1 MSSMNDTTPLS
12 PDPGLTFWGA
22 AAAVSGSMHLLDAPR
37 AADVSRSSSD
47 RSRVLL
53 DCGMYQG
60 KREVARE
67 RNEKFP
73 FHPRQL
79 TAVIVS
85 HGHIDH
91 CGNLPTLVKQ
101 GFTGPIFAT
110 PATRDLIRVMLRDS
124 ARIQEEDAAHLNIA
138 RNYAEPWVEP
148 LYTAADVEETFRR
161 IIGVPYGKET
171 EAAPGVRFTLT
182 EAGHILGSALVH
194 MVIDAPDRKRTLT
207 FSGDLGRRGLP
218 LLKPAGD
225 VPPADLLVCE
235 STYGNRKHEP
245 VGGTIEKLYAVVR
258 DTVERGGKVLI
269 PAFSLGRCQ
278 LIIHFLQQGLR
289 AGKVPRVP
297 VYVDSPLASNVA
309 EVYRSHPDALHP
321 EVAVGVREGHGIL
334 GGDGVEYVR
343 SGEESQQLATR
354 PGPCVVI
361 ASSGMCD
368 AGRIVNHLK
377 HNVDDPRST
386 VALAELPGSRNDR
399 PASVGGEADHPDR
412 RQGLEQVDRRGPPGR
427 VQRARRQGR
436 LPGVPDAAGGKGR
449 QGPAH
454 SRGARTG
461 GGVGRD
467 AAGDRVRRCGRPGT
481 GRPGDHR
488 LGERPA

>member
-309 EVYRSHPDALHP
+309 KVYRSHPDALHP

-386 VALAELPGSRNDR
+386 VALVSYQAQGTTGRRLLEAKPTIRIAGKDWNKWIDVVHLEGFSGHADKDDFLAYLTPLAGK
-399 PASVGGEADHPDR
+399 VGKVRLIHGER
-412 RQGLEQVDRRGPPGR
+412 EQAAALAGTLREIGFDDV
-427 VQRARRQGR
+427 A
-436 LPGVPDAAGGKGR
+436 VPE
-449 QGPAH
+449 P
-454 SRGARTG
+454 
-461 GGVGRD
+461 
-467 AAGDRVRRCGRPGT
+467 GDRVIIG
-481 GRPGDHR
+481 
-488 LGERPA
+488 

>member
-1 MSSMNDTTPLS
+1 MNDTTPLS

-37 AADVSRSSSD
+37 SADVSRSGSD

-148 LYTAADVEETFRR
+148 LYTAADVDETFRR
-161 IIGVPYGKET
+161 IVGVPYGKET

-245 VGGTIEKLYAVVR
+245 VGGTIEKLYGVVR
-258 DTVERGGKVLI
+258 DTVARGGKVLI

-386 VALAELPGSRNDR
+386 VALVSYQAQGTTGRRLLEAKPTIRIAGKDWNKWIDVVHLEGFSGHADKDDFLAYLTPLAGK
-399 PASVGGEADHPDR
+399 VGKVRLIHGER
-412 RQGLEQVDRRGPPGR
+412 EQAAALAGTLREIGFDDV
-427 VQRARRQGR
+427 A
-436 LPGVPDAAGGKGR
+436 VPE
-449 QGPAH
+449 P
-454 SRGARTG
+454 
-461 GGVGRD
+461 
-467 AAGDRVRRCGRPGT
+467 GDRVIIG
-481 GRPGDHR
+481 
-488 LGERPA
+488 